1 MKLYGSTRSPFARKV
16 AIVLHELDAHDQVA
30 RMTTNLALTKV
41 PTPDILDINPL
52 GKIPTLVLDD
62 GRALFDSRVI
72 CEYLNITYRGAL
84 FGDSEDERL
93 QHLLWQALGDGL
105 NDTLL
110 LWRTE
115 LNRADQKSDAV
126 CANLETK
133 VCATMSHLE
142 NIAKQLS
149 EMPFGIGHIALIC
162 ALGQLNFRWSES
174 NWQQHFPNL
183 SSWYQDVANRSS
195 IKATPNTIEDSTT
208 AFPIKAPQIQFNKV

>member
-16 AIVLHELDAHDQVA
+16 AIVLHELDIQDQVTH
-30 RMTTNLALTKV
+30 MTTNLALPKV
-41 PTPDILDINPL
+41 PTPDILEMNPL
-52 GKIPTLVLDD
+52 GKIPTFVLDD
-62 GRALFDSRVI
+62 GRTLFDSRVI
-72 CEYLNITYRGAL
+72 CEYLNTTYRGSL
-84 FGDSEDERL
+84 FGHSDSERQ

-105 NDTLL
+105 NDALL

-115 LNRADQKSDAV
+115 LNRADQKSDAI

-142 NIAKQLS
+142 DIIDQLS
-149 EMPFGIGHIALIC
+149 ETPFGIGHIALIC

-183 SSWYQDVANRSS
+183 SSWYQDVANRPS
-195 IKATPNTIEDSTT
+195 INATPNAIEDSTT
-208 AFPIKAPQIQFNKV
+208 AFPIKAPQIKFNKV